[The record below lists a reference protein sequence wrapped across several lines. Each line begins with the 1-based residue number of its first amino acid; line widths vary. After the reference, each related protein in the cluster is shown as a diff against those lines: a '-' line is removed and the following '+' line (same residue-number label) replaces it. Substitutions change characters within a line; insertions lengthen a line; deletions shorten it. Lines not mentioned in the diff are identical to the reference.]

1 MGSSPVMTPERRWY
15 CDVAALTSSMSPR
28 PRIQYCWMQGI
39 ACRWMN
45 GQKPQSA
52 TPPHNAK

>member
-1 MGSSPVMTPERRWY
+1 MTPERRWY

-28 PRIQYCWMQGI
+28 PRIQYCWMHGI
-39 ACRWMN
+39 AFRWMN
-45 GQKPQSA
+45 GRKPQSA